1 MREQINNLEG
11 FISKNKEEFLRRLE
25 GFGAAG
31 LISWSDAVWNCGP
44 QGVAWFRDSKRQAL
58 VFSEIEGVS
67 GIEHTPIDATYSE
80 FMKAVLITE
89 IFCINKIPSNAAIY
103 KRLNILRRWYFEMVN
118 LTGQVHPMYLNAEII
133 HAAMKRHYEHSKSPS
148 NVSDY
153 CDMAV
158 GLTKILRPLNLTI
171 LPLNCENKYPKRNV
185 VRNTKARKAADTNPD
200 STDDSKLISIRAF
213 MSIIEMTYLAKTDSE
228 KIFLNFILLLV
239 VTGFRFQEAQSLKLC
254 ALVKRE
260 MNDKDKLEHARQ
272 HGLPEYYLGIK
283 YLGAKK
289 AGWRTHWLA
298 PSTNALVES
307 IFDVVKMLTQNSRR
321 RLKQYRD
328 SNFTDLLPLQIK
340 SEFVDDLIE
349 LSCLEGNIF
358 LGSGGTRKHAGLRR
372 SMMDALAGKK
382 INIHPVSIDE
392 SNPTR
397 KKFYFTRGQLNRFVS
412 LRYSKNHAFIK
423 GMECKLVITNE
434 GIQNAINYEDLLFI
448 APDGAFGFSNDLI
461 VLTNPEPFD
470 HAIIHAWLGGN
481 DKRQSFFEKLG
492 LVEDDGG
499 RISMGTHFPRHNINT
514 FFAIAGVTDHLQA
527 MLMGRMDITQN
538 AYYQHQADSFSYQ
551 AASMAVMALEKKS
564 NEDKESPIASL
575 KKRSLLPTVSFRSHV
590 DAVAKHLVKTSAL
603 ETIKRSNSLLV
614 DKHLSSESNLKQNLH
629 SIGESRSEVARYIQD
644 TMSDSF
650 MSELK
655 EAHTALLSLSKE
667 QLAADLIERHAKLH
681 AMPMGSCTRD
691 VVIFGCPFAMKC
703 QSGEPCGY
711 FTLTGRIDE
720 LAVVR
725 SKLAAKKEEVKKL
738 AALCEMDSSFEVS
751 LHAQE
756 EALLILESLHNKVVT
771 SLSDRKI
778 VSILSQDESNPL
790 SAIVKRIYAQKVI
803 GKTPRTL
810 ADMFFIEQKR
820 IERSNSQL
828 GVNYD

>member
-31 LISWSDAVWNCGP
+31 LISWSDAVWSCGP

-67 GIEHTPIDATYSE
+67 GVEHTPIDATYSE

-89 IFCINKIPSNAAIY
+89 IFRTNKIPSNAAIY

-185 VRNTKARKAADTNPD
+185 VRNTKARKAADTSPD
-200 STDDSKLISIRAF
+200 NTDDSKLISIRAF
-213 MSIIEMTYLAKTDSE
+213 MSIIEMIYLAKTDSE
-228 KIFLNFILLLV
+228 KLFLNFILLLV
-239 VTGFRFQEAQSLKLC
+239 VTGFRFQEAQSLKLD

-260 MNDKDKLEHARQ
+260 ITDKDKLEHARQ
-272 HGLPEYYLGIK
+272 HGLSEYYLGIK

-307 IFDVVKMLTQNSRR
+307 IFDAVKLLTQSSRR
-321 RLKQYRD
+321 RLKQYRA
-328 SNFTDLLPLQIK
+328 SNFTDFLPSYIRT
-340 SEFVDDLIE
+340 EFSDLIE
-349 LSCLEGNIF
+349 LSRLEDSVF

-372 SMMDALAGKK
+372 SMMSALAAKK
-382 INIHPVSIDE
+382 IDIHPVSIDE
-392 SNPTR
+392 SNPTS
-397 KKFYFTRGQLNRFVS
+397 KKFYFTRDQLNQFVR
-412 LRYSKNHAFIK
+412 LRYSKNHAFIS
-423 GMECKLVITNE
+423 GMECKLVLTNE
-434 GIQNAINYEDLLFI
+434 GVQNLINYEDLLFI
-448 APDGAFGFSNDLI
+448 APDGAFGLSNDLI

-492 LVEDDGG
+492 LVEDGGG

-564 NEDKESPIASL
+564 NADKESPVASV
-575 KKRSLLPTVSFRSHV
+575 KNRALLPTVSFRNHV

-614 DKHLSSESNLKQNLH
+614 DKQLSSENNLKQNLH
-629 SIGESRSEVARYIQD
+629 SIGESRSEVARYLQD

-650 MSELK
+650 MSDLK

-691 VVIFGCPFAMKC
+691 VVIWGCPFAMKC

-720 LAVVR
+720 LAVVK

-756 EALLILESLHNKVVT
+756 EALLLLESLHNKVIT
-771 SLSDRKI
+771 SLSDRKV
-778 VSILSQDESNPL
+778 VSILSQDASNPL

-820 IERSNSQL
+820 IERSKSQP
-828 GVNYD
+828 GVTHD

>member
-25 GFGAAG
+25 GFGAEG
-31 LISWSDAVWNCGP
+31 LISWNDVVWSCGP
-44 QGVAWFRDSKRQAL
+44 SGVAWFRDSKKQVL
-58 VFSEIEGVS
+58 VFREIDGIA
-67 GIEHTPIDATYSE
+67 GIEPISIDATYSD
-80 FMKAVLITE
+80 FMKAVLTTE
-89 IFCINKIPSNAAIY
+89 IFRTNKIPSNAAIY

-133 HAAMKRHYEHSKSPS
+133 HAAMKRHHEHSNSPS

-185 VRNTKARKAADTNPD
+185 VRNTKARKAADTSPD
-200 STDDSKLISIRAF
+200 NTDDSKLISIRAF
-213 MSIIEMTYLAKTDSE
+213 MSIIEMIYLAKTDSE
-228 KIFLNFILLLV
+228 KLFLNFILLLV
-239 VTGFRFQEAQSLKLC
+239 VTGFRFQEAQSLKLD

-260 MNDKDKLEHARQ
+260 ITDKDKLEHARQ

-307 IFDVVKMLTQNSRR
+307 IFDVVKLLTQSSRR
-321 RLKQYRD
+321 RLQQYRD
-328 SNFTDLLPLQIK
+328 SNFTDLLPPDLRR
-340 SEFVDDLIE
+340 EFVGDLIE
-349 LSCLEGNIF
+349 LSRLEGSIF

-372 SMMDALAGKK
+372 SMLTALAGKK
-382 INIHPVSIDE
+382 IDIHPVSSDE
-392 SNPTR
+392 RNPTS
-397 KKFYFTRGQLNRFVS
+397 KKFYFTRDQLNEFVR
-412 LRYSKNHAFIK
+412 LRYSKSHAFIK
-423 GMECKLVITNE
+423 EMECKLVLTNE
-434 GIQNAINYEDLLFI
+434 GAQNVISFEDLLFI
-448 APDGAFGFSNDLI
+448 APDGAFGLSNNLI

-470 HAIIHAWLGGN
+470 HSNIHAWLGGGY
-481 DKRQSFFEKLG
+481 KRQSFFEKLG

-527 MLMGRMDITQN
+527 MLMGRMDVTQN

-564 NEDKESPIASL
+564 NADIESPIASL
-575 KKRSLLPTVSFRSHV
+575 KRRAFLPTVSFRNHV

-603 ETIKRSNSLLV
+603 ETIKRTNSLLV
-614 DKHLSSESNLKQNLH
+614 DKHLSSENNLKQNLH

-655 EAHTALLSLSKE
+655 EAHTTLLSLSKE
-667 QLAADLIERHAKLH
+667 QLAVDLIERNAKLH

-691 VVIFGCPFAMKC
+691 VAIWGCPFAMKC

-720 LAVVR
+720 VAVVR

-738 AALCEMDSSFEVS
+738 AALCAMDSAFKVS
-751 LHAQE
+751 LRSQE
-756 EALLILESLHNKVVT
+756 EALLLLESLHKKVIT
-771 SLSDRKI
+771 SLSDRQV
-778 VSILSQDESNPL
+778 VSIISDDEWNPL
-790 SAIVKRIYAQKVI
+790 SAIVKRISAQKLI
-803 GKTPRTL
+803 GKTPKTL

-820 IERSNSQL
+820 IERPRSN
-828 GVNYD
+828 

>member
-31 LISWSDAVWNCGP
+31 LISWNDAVWSCGP
-44 QGVAWFRDSKRQAL
+44 SGVAWFRDSKKQVL
-58 VFSEIEGVS
+58 VFREIDGIA
-67 GIEHTPIDATYSE
+67 GIEPISIDATYSD
-80 FMKAVLITE
+80 FMKAVLTTE
-89 IFCINKIPSNAAIY
+89 IFRTNKIPSNAAIY

-133 HAAMKRHYEHSKSPS
+133 HAAMKRHHEHSNSPS

-185 VRNTKARKAADTNPD
+185 VRNTKARKAADTSPD
-200 STDDSKLISIRAF
+200 NTDDSKLISIRAF
-213 MSIIEMTYLAKTDSE
+213 MSIIEMIYLAKTDSE
-228 KIFLNFILLLV
+228 KLFLNFILLLV
-239 VTGFRFQEAQSLKLC
+239 VTGFRFQEAQSLKLD

-260 MNDKDKLEHARQ
+260 ITDKDKLEHARQ

-307 IFDVVKMLTQNSRR
+307 IFDVVKLLTQSSRR
-321 RLKQYRD
+321 RLQQYRD
-328 SNFTDLLPLQIK
+328 SNFTDLLPLDLRR
-340 SEFVDDLIE
+340 EFVGDLIE
-349 LSCLEGNIF
+349 LSRLEGSIF

-372 SMMDALAGKK
+372 SMLTALAGKK
-382 INIHPVSIDE
+382 IDIHPVSSDE
-392 SNPTR
+392 RNPTS
-397 KKFYFTRGQLNRFVS
+397 KKFYFTRDQLNQFVR
-412 LRYSKNHAFIK
+412 LRYSKNHAFIS
-423 GMECKLVITNE
+423 GMECKLVLTNE
-434 GIQNAINYEDLLFI
+434 GVQNLINYEDLLFI
-448 APDGAFGFSNDLI
+448 APDGAFGLSVDLV

-470 HAIIHAWLGGN
+470 HSNIHAWLGGTA
-481 DKRQSFFEKLG
+481 KQQSFFEKLG

-564 NEDKESPIASL
+564 NADKESPLASL
-575 KKRSLLPTVSFRSHV
+575 KKRAFLPTISFRNHV

-603 ETIKRSNSLLV
+603 ETVKRSNSLLV
-614 DKHLSSESNLKQNLH
+614 DRHLSSESNLKQNLH

-650 MSELK
+650 MSDLK

-691 VVIFGCPFAMKC
+691 VVIWGCPFAMKC
-703 QSGEPCGY
+703 QPGEPCGY

-720 LAVVR
+720 LAVVK

-756 EALLILESLHNKVVT
+756 EALLLLESLHNKVIT

-778 VSILSQDESNPL
+778 VSILSEDETNPL
-790 SAIVKRIYAQKVI
+790 SVIVKRIATQKLI

-820 IERSNSQL
+820 IQRSNSQL
-828 GVNYD
+828 